1 MPIRQ
6 LADAGYSPPMAVHY
20 QVDGD
25 VAVITLSRPDRFNSV
40 SAELA
45 TGLVS
50 ALDRAGD
57 DSRAV
62 VLTGSGK
69 AFCAG
74 ADLSDLMSE
83 YESGGPDLDRVLAE
97 RFNPMATALYEARI
111 PTVAA
116 VNGVAAGAG
125 MALAL
130 GCDLR
135 IMSAEAYFLS
145 AFIGLGLIP
154 DTGSTWLL
162 VHHLGLARALEF
174 TSTNRRMSAAEAADL
189 GLARVVSA
197 DDLLAEATAQAQ
209 TLAQG
214 PAGGYVAN
222 RKILYG
228 ANSLGFLDALE
239 EERAV
244 QGALGITPD
253 HLEGMRAFIEKRPA
267 KFGFSPER
275 AER

>member
-1 MPIRQ
+1 
-6 LADAGYSPPMAVHY
+6 MAVHY

-45 TGLVS
+45 SGLIS

-57 DSRAV
+57 EARAA

-83 YESGGPDLDRVLAE
+83 YETGGPDLDRVLGE
-97 RFNPMATALYEARI
+97 RFNPMATALFEARI

-162 VHHLGLARALEF
+162 VHHLGLARAIDF
-174 TSTNRRMSAAEAADL
+174 TSSNRRMSAAEAADL
-189 GLARVVSA
+189 GLARSVPA
-197 DDLLAEATAQAQ
+197 EGLLAEATAQAN
-209 TLAQG
+209 TLALG
-214 PAGGYVAN
+214 PTAGYVAN

-228 ANSLGFLDALE
+228 ATSLGFVDALE
-239 EERAV
+239 EERSV
-244 QGALGITPD
+244 QGALGVTPD

-267 KFGFSPER
+267 KFGSSPER
-275 AER
+275 AGR

>member
-1 MPIRQ
+1 
-6 LADAGYSPPMAVHY
+6 MAVHY

-45 TGLVS
+45 SGLVS

-57 DSRAV
+57 EARAA

-74 ADLSDLMSE
+74 ADLSDLMTE
-83 YESGGPDLDRVLAE
+83 YESGGPDLSRVLAE
-97 RFNPMATALYEARI
+97 RFNPMATALFQARI
-111 PTVAA
+111 PSVAA
-116 VNGVAAGAG
+116 INGIAAGAG
-125 MALAL
+125 LALAL

-135 IMSAEAYFLS
+135 IMSSETYFLS

-174 TSTNRRMSAAEAADL
+174 TTTNRRMAAAEAESL
-189 GLARVVSA
+189 GLVRAVAPAEV
-197 DDLLAEATAQAQ
+197 LTEATAQAAA
-209 TLAQG
+209 LAQG
-214 PAGGYVAN
+214 PAGAYVAN

-228 ANSLGFLDALE
+228 TTSLGFLDALE
-239 EERAV
+239 EERSV
-244 QGALGITPD
+244 QGVLGVTPD
-253 HLEGMRAFIEKRPA
+253 HLEGMRAFLEKRPA
-267 KFGFSPER
+267 RFGSSPER
-275 AER
+275 AAR

>member
-1 MPIRQ
+1 
-6 LADAGYSPPMAVHY
+6 MAVHY
-20 QVDGD
+20 QVEGD

-57 DSRAV
+57 EARAA

-97 RFNPMATALYEARI
+97 RFNPIAIALHEARI

-162 VHHLGLARALEF
+162 VHHLGLARAIEF
-174 TSTNRRMSAAEAADL
+174 TCTNRRMSAAEAAGL
-189 GLARVVSA
+189 GLARSISA
-197 DDLLAEATAQAQ
+197 EDLLAEATTQAS

-214 PAGGYVAN
+214 PTAAYVEN

-228 ANSLGFLDALE
+228 AASLGFLDALE
-239 EERAV
+239 EERSV
-244 QGALGITPD
+244 QGALGVTPD
-253 HLEGMRAFIEKRPA
+253 HIEGMRAFIEKRPA
-267 KFGFSPER
+267 KFGSSPER
-275 AER
+275 TGR

>member
-1 MPIRQ
+1 
-6 LADAGYSPPMAVHY
+6 MAVHY

-25 VAVITLSRPDRFNSV
+25 VAVITLSRPERFNSV

-45 TGLVS
+45 SGLVT

-57 DSRAV
+57 EARAV

-83 YESGGPDLDRVLAE
+83 YETGGPDLSRVLAE
-97 RFNPMATALYEARI
+97 RFNPMATALYAAKV
-111 PTVAA
+111 PTVSAI
-116 VNGVAAGAG
+116 NGVAAGAG

-135 IMSAEAYFLS
+135 IMSSETYFLS

-174 TSTNRRMSAAEAADL
+174 TMTNRRMAASEAETL
-189 GLARVVSA
+189 GLVRAVSP
-197 DDLLAEATAQAQ
+197 DDVLAEAMTQAKA
-209 TLAQG
+209 LAQG
-214 PAGGYVAN
+214 PTVAFAAN

-228 ANSLGFLDALE
+228 TTSSGFLDALD
-239 EERAV
+239 EERIV
-244 QGALGITPD
+244 QGELGVTPD
-253 HLEGMRAFIEKRPA
+253 HLEGMRAFLEKRPV
-267 KFGFSPER
+267 KFTSIESDNS
-275 AER
+275 

>member
-1 MPIRQ
+1 MVASLWGGINPQ
-6 LADAGYSPPMAVHY
+6 NGGYPAGMAVHY
-20 QVDGD
+20 LVEGA

-45 TGLVS
+45 NGLVS

-57 DSRAV
+57 EARAA

-74 ADLSDLMSE
+74 ADLSDLMSD
-83 YESGGPDLDRVLAE
+83 YEAGGPDLSRVLHE
-97 RFNPMATALYEARI
+97 RFNPMATALFEARV

-116 VNGVAAGAG
+116 INGVAAGAG

-135 IMSAEAYFLS
+135 IMSSETYFLS

-174 TSTNRRMSAAEAADL
+174 TTSNRRMPATEAATLGLVKEVSAADVLSEAVTQAT
-189 GLARVVSA
+189 S
-197 DDLLAEATAQAQ
+197 LAEGPTAA
-209 TLAQG
+209 
-214 PAGGYVAN
+214 YVAN
-222 RKILYG
+222 RRILYD
-228 ANSLGFLDALE
+228 ASSAGFLAALE
-239 EERAV
+239 VERQI
-244 QGALGITPD
+244 QGALGTTPD
-253 HLEGMRAFIEKRPA
+253 HLEGMQAFLEKRPA
-267 KFGFSPER
+267 AFGRGS
-275 AER
+275 